1 MNFFDIIKEN
11 LQNFLR
17 KNTKITAGT
26 TILLVLLA
34 IFAFAS
40 GIFQEKKKQAV
51 FVFPEQIPFSAVDD
65 FFPPKEDSLTEDY
78 YFSREQN
85 STWSKDEFD
94 RWFSVPSKEN
104 VEALGKS
111 NEKIAN
117 EILGAAP

>member
-1 MNFFDIIKEN
+1 MNFFEIIKKN

-17 KNTKITAGT
+17 ENTKITTGI
-26 TILLVLLA
+26 TILLIALA
-34 IFAFAS
+34 VFAFAS
-40 GIFQEKKKQAV
+40 GIFQKKKKQDI
-51 FVFPEQIPFSAVDD
+51 FIFPKQIPFLAVED

-85 STWSKDEFD
+85 ATWSKDEFD

>member
-1 MNFFDIIKEN
+1 MNFFEIVKEN

-17 KNTKITAGT
+17 ENTKITAGI
-26 TILLVLLA
+26 TILLVALA
-34 IFAFAS
+34 VFAFAS
-40 GIFQEKKKQAV
+40 GIFQEKKKQEI
-51 FVFPEQIPFSAVDD
+51 FVFPEQIPFSAVED
-65 FFPPKEDSLTEDY
+65 FFPPKEDPLTEDY

-85 STWSKDEFD
+85 ATWSKDEFD

>member
-1 MNFFDIIKEN
+1 MNFFKIVKEN

-17 KNTKITAGT
+17 ENTKITVGI
-26 TILLVLLA
+26 TILLVALA
-34 IFAFAS
+34 VFAFAS
-40 GIFQEKKKQAV
+40 GIFQEKKKQEI
-51 FVFPEQIPFSAVDD
+51 FVFPEQIPFSAVED

>member
-1 MNFFDIIKEN
+1 MSFFEIVKEN

-17 KNTKITAGT
+17 ENTKITAGI
-26 TILLVLLA
+26 TILLVA
-34 IFAFAS
+34 FAVFAFVS
-40 GIFQEKKKQAV
+40 GIFQEKKKQET
-51 FVFPEQIPFSAVDD
+51 FVFPEQIPFSAVEN

-85 STWSKDEFD
+85 SIWSKDEFD

>member
-1 MNFFDIIKEN
+1 MNFFENIKKN

-17 KNTKITAGT
+17 ENTKITTGI
-26 TILLVLLA
+26 TILLIALA
-34 IFAFAS
+34 VFAFAS
-40 GIFQEKKKQAV
+40 GIFQEKKKQET
-51 FVFPEQIPFSAVDD
+51 FVFPEQIPFSAVED

-85 STWSKDEFD
+85 ATWSKDEFD

-104 VEALGKS
+104 VESLGKS

>member
-1 MNFFDIIKEN
+1 MNFFEIVKEN

-17 KNTKITAGT
+17 ENTKITAGI
-26 TILLVLLA
+26 TILLVVLA
-34 IFAFAS
+34 VFAFVS
-40 GIFQEKKKQAV
+40 GIFQEKKKQEI
-51 FVFPEQIPFSAVDD
+51 FVFPEQIPFSAVED
-65 FFPPKEDSLTEDY
+65 FFPPKDDSLTEDY

>member
-1 MNFFDIIKEN
+1 MNFFETIKEN

-17 KNTKITAGT
+17 ENTKITAGI
-26 TILLVLLA
+26 TILLVVLA
-34 IFAFAS
+34 VFAFAS
-40 GIFQEKKKQAV
+40 GIFQEKKKQEI
-51 FVFPEQIPFSAVDD
+51 FVFPEQIPFSAVED

-117 EILGAAP
+117 EILGVAP

>member
-1 MNFFDIIKEN
+1 M
-11 LQNFLR
+11 
-17 KNTKITAGT
+17 
-26 TILLVLLA
+26 LLIALA
-34 IFAFAS
+34 VFAFAS
-40 GIFQEKKKQAV
+40 GIFQEKKKQDI
-51 FVFPEQIPFSAVDD
+51 FIFPKQIPFSAVED

-85 STWSKDEFD
+85 ATWSKDEFD

>member
-1 MNFFDIIKEN
+1 ME
-11 LQNFLR
+11 
-17 KNTKITAGT
+17 
-26 TILLVLLA
+26 
-34 IFAFAS
+34 
-40 GIFQEKKKQAV
+40 
-51 FVFPEQIPFSAVDD
+51 D

-85 STWSKDEFD
+85 ATWSKDEFD

>member
-1 MNFFDIIKEN
+1 MNFFEIVKEN

-17 KNTKITAGT
+17 ENTKITAGI
-26 TILLVLLA
+26 TILLVALA
-34 IFAFAS
+34 VFAFAS
-40 GIFQEKKKQAV
+40 GIFQEKKKQEI
-51 FVFPEQIPFSAVDD
+51 FVFPEQIHFSAVED

-85 STWSKDEFD
+85 ATWSKDEFD

>member
-1 MNFFDIIKEN
+1 MNFFENIKKN

-17 KNTKITAGT
+17 ENTKITTGI
-26 TILLVLLA
+26 TILLIALA
-34 IFAFAS
+34 VFAFAS
-40 GIFQEKKKQAV
+40 GIFQEKKKQDI
-51 FVFPEQIPFSAVDD
+51 FIFPKQILFSAVED

-85 STWSKDEFD
+85 ATWSKDEFD

>member
-1 MNFFDIIKEN
+1 MNFFEIVKEN

-17 KNTKITAGT
+17 ENTKITAGI
-26 TILLVLLA
+26 TILLVA
-34 IFAFAS
+34 FAVFAFAS
-40 GIFQEKKKQAV
+40 GIFQEKKKQEI
-51 FVFPEQIPFSAVDD
+51 FVFPEQIPFSAVED

-94 RWFSVPSKEN
+94 RWFFVPSKEN

>member
-1 MNFFDIIKEN
+1 MNFFENIKKN

-17 KNTKITAGT
+17 ENTKITTGI
-26 TILLVLLA
+26 TILLIALA
-34 IFAFAS
+34 VFAFAS
-40 GIFQEKKKQAV
+40 GIFQKKKKQDI
-51 FVFPEQIPFSAVDD
+51 FIFPKQIPFSAVED
-65 FFPPKEDSLTEDY
+65 FLPPKEDSLTEDY

-85 STWSKDEFD
+85 ATWSKDEFD

>member
-1 MNFFDIIKEN
+1 MNFFEIIKEN

-17 KNTKITAGT
+17 ENTKITVGI
-26 TILLVLLA
+26 TILLVALA
-34 IFAFAS
+34 VFAFAS
-40 GIFQEKKKQAV
+40 GIFQEKKKQET
-51 FVFPEQIPFSAVDD
+51 FVFPEQIPFSAVEN

-85 STWSKDEFD
+85 SVWSKDEFD

>member
-1 MNFFDIIKEN
+1 MNFFEIIKEN
-11 LQNFLR
+11 PQNFLR
-17 KNTKITAGT
+17 ENTKITAGI
-26 TILLVLLA
+26 TILLVALA
-34 IFAFAS
+34 VFAFAS
-40 GIFQEKKKQAV
+40 GIFQEKKKQET
-51 FVFPEQIPFSAVDD
+51 FVFPEQIPFSAVEN
-65 FFPPKEDSLTEDY
+65 FFPPKEDSITEDY

-85 STWSKDEFD
+85 SVWSKDEFD

>member
-1 MNFFDIIKEN
+1 MNFFEIVKEN

-17 KNTKITAGT
+17 ENTKITAGI
-26 TILLVLLA
+26 TILLVVLA
-34 IFAFAS
+34 VFAFVS
-40 GIFQEKKKQAV
+40 GIFQEKKKQEI
-51 FVFPEQIPFSAVDD
+51 FVFPEQIPFSAVED
-65 FFPPKEDSLTEDY
+65 FFPPKDDSLTEDY

-85 STWSKDEFD
+85 STWSKDEFY

>member
-1 MNFFDIIKEN
+1 MNFFEIVKEN

-17 KNTKITAGT
+17 ENTKITAGI
-26 TILLVLLA
+26 TILLVVLA
-34 IFAFAS
+34 VFAFAS
-40 GIFQEKKKQAV
+40 GIFQEKKKQEI
-51 FVFPEQIPFSAVDD
+51 FVFPEQIPFSAVED
-65 FFPPKEDSLTEDY
+65 FFPPKDDSLTEDY

>member
-1 MNFFDIIKEN
+1 MNFFEIVKEN

-17 KNTKITAGT
+17 ANTKITAGI
-26 TILLVLLA
+26 TILLVVLA
-34 IFAFAS
+34 VFAFAS
-40 GIFQEKKKQAV
+40 GIFQEKKKQEI
-51 FVFPEQIPFSAVDD
+51 FVFPEQIPFSAVED
-65 FFPPKEDSLTEDY
+65 FFPPKDDSLTEDY

>member
-1 MNFFDIIKEN
+1 MNFFEIIKEN

-17 KNTKITAGT
+17 ENTKITAGI
-26 TILLVLLA
+26 TILLVALA
-34 IFAFAS
+34 VFAFAS
-40 GIFQEKKKQAV
+40 GIFQEKKKQET
-51 FVFPEQIPFSAVDD
+51 FVFPEQIPFSAVED

>member
-1 MNFFDIIKEN
+1 MNFFEIIKEN

-17 KNTKITAGT
+17 ENTKITAGI
-26 TILLVLLA
+26 TILLVALA
-34 IFAFAS
+34 VFAFAS
-40 GIFQEKKKQAV
+40 GIFQEKKKQEI
-51 FVFPEQIPFSAVDD
+51 FVFPEQIPFSAVED

>member
-1 MNFFDIIKEN
+1 MNFFEIVKEN

-17 KNTKITAGT
+17 ENTKITAGI
-26 TILLVLLA
+26 TILLVVLA
-34 IFAFAS
+34 VFAFAS
-40 GIFQEKKKQAV
+40 GIFQEKKKQEI
-51 FVFPEQIPFSAVDD
+51 FVFPEQIPFSTVED
-65 FFPPKEDSLTEDY
+65 FFPPKGDSLTEDY